1 MPPSNAVSPTVDTL
15 VDAAGSQA
23 SPVNSAGVA
32 RAAAAVGEPPL
43 TEVIELLFFAYRDFT
58 GEIDERLESLGFGRA
73 HHRVL
78 YFVSRHPGLPVA
90 ELLDILKITKQSLA
104 RVLKQLVDT
113 GYVVQETGQLDRRQ
127 RLLYPTAA
135 GEALARDLTDLQI
148 TRVAGAL
155 KEAGAGSE
163 EIVRGFL
170 KGMVSATE
178 RRHVDDLLFAAA
190 VRRSAGVGGT

>member
-1 MPPSNAVSPTVDTL
+1 MTG
-15 VDAAGSQA
+15 AG
-23 SPVNSAGVA
+23 AGA
-32 RAAAAVGEPPL
+32 GEPPL

-58 GEIDERLESLGFGRA
+58 GEIDTRLESLGFGRA

-104 RVLKQLVDT
+104 RVLKQLVDS
-113 GYVVQETGQLDRRQ
+113 GYVAQETGQLDRRQ

-135 GEALARDLTDLQI
+135 GETLARDLTDLQI

-155 KEAGAGSE
+155 KEAGPGSE

-170 KGMVSATE
+170 KGMVSAPE
-178 RRHVDDLLFAAA
+178 RSHVDDLLFAAA
-190 VRRSAGVGGT
+190 VRRSASDNGA